1 MDKALVQELYIE
13 IMLIPCTKIM
23 KNESEKLCDMIGIS
37 VDEFRESVNHIN
49 KLVELR
55 EFISNIV
62 IDKLA
67 G

>member
-1 MDKALVQELYIE
+1 
-13 IMLIPCTKIM
+13 M